1 MRPDS
6 PLLFSRPRLLSPI
19 VGLRLLGAAALCAG
33 LASGSGCRER
43 PAETHAELPGRS
55 LTRWTDKTELFIEHR
70 ALVVGHEAA
79 FAVHA
84 TVLATFK
91 PVASGALS
99 LTLSCAGQPEQ
110 TVRAAAPQ
118 SPGIFR
124 PVLKPAQPGSCRLVA
139 AIESPQLQDRVEL
152 GACEVYASAAAA
164 IAAPAEDEPAGARI
178 PFLKEQQW
186 TTEFATQPVGEAD
199 LQPALAAYAELKPV
213 PSRLHK
219 LQAPIAGWLL
229 LEPQVR
235 PGLRVQAGQV
245 LAAIAPRLGSEGDRA
260 SLAAAVASARAE
272 LEAAEARLRRDEEL
286 VTVGAAS
293 QQALE
298 EDRARAQTARAR
310 LEAASARLRQYQG
323 GAGGGAS
330 GAASGFLLRAPAAA
344 VLTAAHAA
352 SGGFIEAGQP
362 VLTLLDPAVLWL
374 EARVFEPDLGRV
386 QPQLGSWFT
395 VTGQA
400 APIPLVEPH
409 GRLLYTSPALDA
421 ESRAA
426 AVVFE
431 VDNPGGALRSGQL
444 ARAFL
449 PLGPKARSLA
459 IPESAVLED
468 AGRAVAYVQAEGEA
482 FERRVLSLGARDRG
496 LVAVREGLAPGER
509 LVVRGAYEIRL
520 SSAAGS
526 VPAHGHTH

>member
-1 MRPDS
+1 MRIR
-6 PLLFSRPRLLSPI
+6 PLVPLAHPRLLLPI
-19 VGLRLLGAAALCAG
+19 VGLRSFWVALLCAVS
-33 LASGSGCRER
+33 LSGGAGCRDRAATER
-43 PAETHAELPGRS
+43 QDPPARS

-70 ALVVGHEAA
+70 ALVVGHESP

-84 TVLATFK
+84 TALATFK
-91 PVASGALS
+91 PVTSGPLS
-99 LTLSCAGQPEQ
+99 LTLSCAGHPDL
-110 TVRAAAPQ
+110 TVRADAPL

-124 PVLKPAQPGSCRLVA
+124 PVLKPAQPGTCRLIA
-139 AIESPQLQDRVEL
+139 AIESQQVRDRVDL
-152 GACEVYASAAAA
+152 GACEVYASLAAAA
-164 IAAPAEDEPAGARI
+164 AQTEEEPAGARI

-186 TTEFATQPVGEAD
+186 TTDFATQPVGEAE

-245 LAAIAPRLGSEGDRA
+245 LATIAPRLGAEGDRA
-260 SLAAAVASARAE
+260 SLAAAVASSRAE
-272 LEAAEARLRRDEEL
+272 LEAVEARLRRDEEL
-286 VTVGAAS
+286 ATAGAAS

-323 GAGGGAS
+323 GAGGAAS

-344 VLTAAHAA
+344 VLTTAPAA
-352 SGGFIEAGQP
+352 SGGFIEAGQL
-362 VLTLLDPAVLWL
+362 VLTLLDPTVLWL
-374 EARVFEPDLGRV
+374 EARVFEPDLGKV

-400 APIPLVEPH
+400 APIPLVEPR

-426 AVVFE
+426 SVVFE
-431 VDNPGGALRSGQL
+431 VDNSDGALRSGQL

-459 IPESAVLED
+459 IPESAVLEE
-468 AGRAVAYVQAEGEA
+468 AGRAVAYVQVEGEA

-496 LVAVREGLAPGER
+496 QVAVLGGLAAGER
-509 LVVRGAYEIRL
+509 VVVRGAYEIKL

-526 VPAHGHTH
+526 VPAHGHAH